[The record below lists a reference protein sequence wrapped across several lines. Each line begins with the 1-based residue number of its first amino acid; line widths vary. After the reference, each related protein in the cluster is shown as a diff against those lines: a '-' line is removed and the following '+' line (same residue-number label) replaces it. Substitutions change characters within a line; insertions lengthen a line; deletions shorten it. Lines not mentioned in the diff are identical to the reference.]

1 MFNGGCIA
9 SLDGSVDP
17 ERELTT
23 PEEELH
29 CYSGRTRQQQFPPL
43 EPKLQQAGMRR
54 KRLCRPLGKKASQ
67 AERIK
72 LRRGES
78 SKKKE

>member
-1 MFNGGCIA
+1 MVNGGCIA

-54 KRLCRPLGKKASQ
+54 KRLCRKKASQ

-78 SKKKE
+78 SKKKKQ